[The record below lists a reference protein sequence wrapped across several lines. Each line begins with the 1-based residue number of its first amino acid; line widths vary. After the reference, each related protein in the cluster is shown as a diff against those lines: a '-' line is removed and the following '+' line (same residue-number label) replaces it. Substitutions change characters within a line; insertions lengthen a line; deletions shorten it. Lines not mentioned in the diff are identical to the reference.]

1 MNLSAPNITMLLSHH
16 LHLPLFC
23 LKINGWQNN
32 AVLLH
37 TDCAQLLT
45 DYIFI
50 PGLRGH
56 QPARCAV
63 GGECAPTQGDY
74 FYNHLFRFVNRLN
87 HLFIV

>member
-32 AVLLH
+32 SVLLH
-37 TDCAQLLT
+37 TDCSAQLLT
-45 DYIFI
+45 NYIFI

-56 QPARCAV
+56 QPARRAV
-63 GGECAPTQGDY
+63 GGKCASAQGDY
-74 FYNHLFRFVNRLN
+74 LN
-87 HLFIV
+87 IQFILFI